1 MQSLRQLSIGIVI
14 ALVSVVLV
22 IGGIFLSLAETFSP
36 LATPTPI
43 PPTLQLT
50 FPTITPSLA
59 GVQSETTTATAS
71 LTQAASQTA
80 SVTLAPLATCAPAP
94 ANWIRITLTIGDT
107 IYSVAQRYRTTTE
120 DLSAANCLTSLDL
133 PVGYVLLVPPVQA
146 TVTAVPCGPFA
157 GWVRAYVVQPG
168 DNLFRIGLSYGV
180 TVTQLQR
187 ANCMGSSTT
196 IFAGQRLWVPNVPT
210 RTPGVTVIPNSP
222 TASNTS
228 QPAPTTEVPTLEPP
242 TATASAP
249 PSQTQIPTTE
259 VPPTLTASN
268 TSSPPQSP

>member
-1 MQSLRQLSIGIVI
+1 MQSLRQLSIGIII
-14 ALVSVVLV
+14 ALASVVLV

-36 LATPTPI
+36 LSTPTPI

-50 FPTITPSLA
+50 FPTITPSLSVA
-59 GVQSETTTATAS
+59 QSETPTATAS
-71 LTQAASQTA
+71 LTEIQAESQTA
-80 SVTLAPLATCAPAP
+80 SATLAPLATCAPAP
-94 ANWIRITLTIGDT
+94 ANWIRISIATGDS
-107 IYSVAQRYRTTTE
+107 IYSIAQRYRTTTE

-157 GWVRAYVVQPG
+157 GWVRAYVVQRG

-210 RTPGVTVIPNSP
+210 RTPAVTLIPNSP

-228 QPAPTTEVPTLEPP
+228 QPVPTTEVPTLEPP
-242 TATASAP
+242 TATASQIATIE
-249 PSQTQIPTTE
+249 PSATP
-259 VPPTLTASN
+259 TASI
-268 TSSPPQSP
+268 TSFPTQSP

>member
-14 ALVSVVLV
+14 ALASVILVL
-22 IGGIFLSLAETFSP
+22 GGIFLSLAETFSP
-36 LATPTPI
+36 LSTPTPI
-43 PPTLQLT
+43 PPTIQLT

-59 GVQSETTTATAS
+59 IAQTETPTVTAS
-71 LTQAASQTA
+71 LTQVETQTA
-80 SVTLAPLATCAPAP
+80 SATLAPLATCAPAP
-94 ANWIRITLTIGDT
+94 ANWIRISLTVGDT
-107 IYSVAQRYRTTTE
+107 IYSIAQRYRTTTE

-157 GWVRAYVVQPG
+157 GWVRAYIVQPG

-196 IFAGQRLWVPNVPT
+196 IFTGQRLWVPNVPT
-210 RTPGVTVIPNSP
+210 RTPGITVIPNSP

-228 QPAPTTEVPTLEPP
+228 QPVPTTEVPTLEPP
-242 TATASAP
+242 TATS
-249 PSQTQIPTTE
+249 TQIPTTE
-259 VPPTLTASN
+259 VPPTPTASN
-268 TSSPPQSP
+268 TSSPPQAP

>member
-1 MQSLRQLSIGIVI
+1 MQSMRQLGAGIVIGIVS
-14 ALVSVVLV
+14 AVLV

-36 LATPTPI
+36 LSTPTQI

-59 GVQSETTTATAS
+59 ITQSETPTAAQTQTQIVSETAS
-71 LTQAASQTA
+71 L
-80 SVTLAPLATCAPAP
+80 TLAPLATCAPAP
-94 ANWIRITLTIGDT
+94 ANWIQVSLTVGDT
-107 IYSVAQRYRTTTE
+107 IYSIAQRYRTTTE
-120 DLSAANCLTSLDL
+120 SLSAANCLTSLDL

-157 GWVRAYVVQPG
+157 GWVRAYIVQPG

-180 TVTQLQR
+180 TVSQLQR

-196 IFAGQRLWVPNVPT
+196 IFVGQRLWVPNVPT
-210 RTPGVTVIPNSP
+210 RTPGVTLIPNTP

-228 QPAPTTEVPTLEPP
+228 QPVVTTEVPTIEPP
-242 TATASAP
+242 TATS
-249 PSQTQIPTTE
+249 TQIPSTE
-259 VPPTLTASN
+259 PPPTLTATATTPLN
-268 TSSPPQSP
+268 P

>member
-1 MQSLRQLSIGIVI
+1 MQSLRQLSIGIII
-14 ALVSVVLV
+14 ALASVVLV
-22 IGGIFLSLAETFSP
+22 VGGIFLSLAETFSP
-36 LATPTPI
+36 LATPTII

-59 GVQSETTTATAS
+59 IAQSETPTVTAS
-71 LTQAASQTA
+71 LTQVESQTA

-94 ANWIRITLTIGDT
+94 ANWIRISLTIGDT
-107 IYSVAQRYRTTTE
+107 IYSIAQRYRTTTE
-120 DLSAANCLTSLDL
+120 DLSAANCLTTLDL

-196 IFAGQRLWVPNVPT
+196 IFVGQRLWVPNVPT
-210 RTPGVTVIPNSP
+210 RTPGITVIPNFP
-222 TASNTS
+222 TATNTS
-228 QPAPTTEVPTLEPP
+228 QPIPTTEVPTLEPP
-242 TATASAP
+242 TATS
-249 PSQTQIPTTE
+249 TQIPTTE
-259 VPPTLTASN
+259 VPPTPTASI
-268 TSSPPQSP
+268 TSLPPQSP

>member
-14 ALVSVVLV
+14 AVVSVILV

-36 LATPTPI
+36 LATPTQI

-59 GVQSETTTATAS
+59 IAQSETATATLTPIAS
-71 LTQAASQTA
+71 ETA
-80 SVTLAPLATCAPAP
+80 SITLAPLATCAPAP
-94 ANWIRITLTIGDT
+94 SNWIQIILGVDDT
-107 IYSVAQRYRTTTE
+107 IYSIAQQYKTTTE
-120 DLSAANCLTSLDL
+120 NLSASNCLTSLDL

-146 TVTAVPCGPFA
+146 TVTAIPCGPFA
-157 GWVRAYVVQPG
+157 GWVRTYIVQPG

-187 ANCMGSSTT
+187 ANCMGSSTL
-196 IFAGQRLWVPNVPT
+196 IFVGQRLWVPNVPT
-210 RTPGVTVIPNSP
+210 RTPGVTFIPSSP

-228 QPAPTTEVPTLEPP
+228 QPVATTEIPTIEPP
-242 TATASAP
+242 TATL
-249 PSQTQIPTTE
+249 TQIPTTE
-259 VPPTLTASN
+259 VPPISTTID
-268 TSSPPQSP
+268 TTPPNP

>member
-22 IGGIFLSLAETFSP
+22 VGGIFLSLAETFSP
-36 LATPTPI
+36 LATPTQI

-59 GVQSETTTATAS
+59 AAQSETPTATAS
-71 LTQAASQTA
+71 SAGTPVESQTA
-80 SVTLAPLATCAPAP
+80 SATLAPLATCAPAP

-120 DLSAANCLTSLDL
+120 DLSAANCLTTLDL

-146 TVTAVPCGPFA
+146 TVTVVPCGPFA

-242 TATASAP
+242 TATS
-249 PSQTQIPTTE
+249 TQIPTIE
-259 VPPTLTASN
+259 VPPTPTPSI
-268 TSSPPQSP
+268 TSFPTPTP

>member
-1 MQSLRQLSIGIVI
+1 MQSLRQLSIGIII

-22 IGGIFLSLAETFSP
+22 VGGIFLSLAETFSP
-36 LATPTPI
+36 LSTPTPI

-59 GVQSETTTATAS
+59 AAQSETTTATAS

-80 SVTLAPLATCAPAP
+80 SLTLAPLATCAPAP
-94 ANWIRITLTIGDT
+94 ANWIRISIAVGDS
-107 IYSVAQRYRTTTE
+107 IYSIAQRYRTTTE
-120 DLSAANCLTSLDL
+120 ALSAANCLTTLDL

-146 TVTAVPCGPFA
+146 TVTAVACGPFA

-168 DNLFRIGLSYGV
+168 DNLFRVGLSYGV

-222 TASNTS
+222 TVTQSNTS
-228 QPAPTTEVPTLEPP
+228 QPVPTTEVPTLEPP

-249 PSQTQIPTTE
+249 PSQTQL
-259 VPPTLTASN
+259 PPTPTASN
-268 TSSPPQSP
+268 TSPPPQAP

>member
-1 MQSLRQLSIGIVI
+1 MQSLRQLGAGIVIGIVS
-14 ALVSVVLV
+14 AVLV
-22 IGGIFLSLAETFSP
+22 IGGVFLSLAETFSP
-36 LATPTPI
+36 FSTPTQI

-59 GVQSETTTATAS
+59 ITPSETPTVTQTQTQIASETAS
-71 LTQAASQTA
+71 L
-80 SVTLAPLATCAPAP
+80 TLAPLATCAPAP
-94 ANWIRITLTIGDT
+94 AGWIQIVITPGDT
-107 IYSVAQRYRTTTE
+107 IYSIAQRYRTTT
-120 DLSAANCLTSLDL
+120 DNLSAANCLRTLDL

-157 GWVRAYVVQPG
+157 GWVRTYIVQHG

-196 IFAGQRLWVPNVPT
+196 IFVGQRLWVPNVPT
-210 RTPGVTVIPNSP
+210 RTPGITLVPNSP

-228 QPAPTTEVPTLEPP
+228 QPVPTTEVPTIEPP
-242 TATASAP
+242 TATS
-249 PSQTQIPTTE
+249 TLIPTTE
-259 VPPTLTASN
+259 VPPTLTPTA
-268 TSSPPQSP
+268 TTLLSP

>member
-1 MQSLRQLSIGIVI
+1 MQSLRQVSTGIII

-36 LATPTPI
+36 LSTPTPI

-50 FPTITPSLA
+50 FPTITPSLGIA
-59 GVQSETTTATAS
+59 QSETPTATAS
-71 LTQAASQTA
+71 LAPVASQTA
-80 SVTLAPLATCAPAP
+80 SVTLAPIATCSPAP
-94 ANWIRITLTIGDT
+94 ASWIRITLTVGDT
-107 IYSVAQRYRTTTE
+107 IYSIAQRYRTTTE

-157 GWVRAYVVQPG
+157 GWVRAYIVQPG
-168 DNLFRIGLSYGV
+168 DNLFRIGISYGV

-196 IFAGQRLWVPNVPT
+196 IFVGQRLWVPNIPT
-210 RTPGVTVIPNSP
+210 RTPGITVIPSSP

-228 QPAPTTEVPTLEPP
+228 QPVPTTEVPTLEPP
-242 TATASAP
+242 TATS
-249 PSQTQIPTTE
+249 TQIPTTE
-259 VPPTLTASN
+259 VPPTPTASN
-268 TSSPPQSP
+268 TSPPPQSP

>member
-1 MQSLRQLSIGIVI
+1 MQSMRQLGAGIIIGIVS
-14 ALVSVVLV
+14 AVLV

-36 LATPTPI
+36 LSTPTQI

-59 GVQSETTTATAS
+59 MTQSETPTAVATPS
-71 LTQAASQTA
+71 QTQIASQTA
-80 SVTLAPLATCAPAP
+80 SITLAPLATCSPAP
-94 ANWIRITLTIGDT
+94 AGWIQIILTAGDT
-107 IYSVAQRYRTTTE
+107 IYSIAQRYRTTTE
-120 DLSAANCLTSLDL
+120 NLSSANCLTSLDL

-146 TVTAVPCGPFA
+146 TVTAIPCGPFA
-157 GWVRAYVVQPG
+157 GWVRAYIVQPG

-196 IFAGQRLWVPNVPT
+196 IFVGQRLWVPNVPT
-210 RTPGVTVIPNSP
+210 RTPSITLVPNTP

-228 QPAPTTEVPTLEPP
+228 QPVATTEVPTIEPP
-242 TATASAP
+242 TAIS
-249 PSQTQIPTTE
+249 TQIPTTE
-259 VPPTLTASN
+259 PPPTPTATATISLN
-268 TSSPPQSP
+268 P